1 MAHFR
6 GRNGAFRNARK
17 YLSNINYWYSIHY
30 KILSYFAYLRP
41 KTTRLAN
48 TRLFFGVEWETQ
60 SKKSKNGYKLKVAH
74 KGPSQTGKWMPH
86 VFRSLACRRD
96 QHLCRRRCLLL
107 IFNRQCV
114 ITAGERKC
122 RVGDNYNIECMFA
135 VWGPLRGPFKQNAKA
150 MMRYGKRGF
159 LLKPLPKWPL
169 PRSFSWH

>member
-41 KTTRLAN
+41 KTARSAN
-48 TRLFFGVEWETQ
+48 TRLFFGVEWETL

-74 KGPSQTGKWMPH
+74 NGQSQTVRWMSH

-107 IFNRQCV
+107 ICNGQGV
-114 ITAGERKC
+114 ITAGEWKC
-122 RVGDNYNIECMFA
+122 RTVDNYNIKRIFA